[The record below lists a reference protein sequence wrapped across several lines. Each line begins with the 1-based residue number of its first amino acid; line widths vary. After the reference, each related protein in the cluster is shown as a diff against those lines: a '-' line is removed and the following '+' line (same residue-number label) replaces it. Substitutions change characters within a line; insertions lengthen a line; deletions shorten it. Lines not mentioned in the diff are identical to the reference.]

1 MIVPSFRDV
10 EAAHERIKPFVRH
23 TVVVESSALN
33 ELLKAR
39 LFFKCENLQK
49 AGAFKFRG
57 ALNAILSLSD
67 QELVHGVATHSSGN
81 HAAALSLAAS
91 LKGVKAYIV
100 MPDTAPA
107 VKVNAVKQYGGII
120 TFCEPTLE
128 ARESTLAKVVAETGA
143 TFIHPYNNFHVICGQ
158 GTAAKE
164 LLEEVGPLDVVM
176 APVGGG
182 GLMSGTSISTKALCP
197 EAQIIGAEPK
207 NADDAC
213 RSLKSGRLVPSD
225 NPETM
230 ADGLRTSLSD
240 LTWEIIRTHVNEIF
254 TASESSIKA
263 AMVLLKKHAAILAE
277 PSSAVPLAALLEN
290 RSYFEGK
297 RVGMIISG
305 GNYDA
310 GLLED

>member
-1 MIVPSFRDV
+1 MHVPGFRDI
-10 EAAHERIKPFVRH
+10 EAAHQRITPFVRR
-23 TVVVESSALN
+23 TVVIESSALN
-33 ELLKAR
+33 EFLKAR

-67 QELVHGVATHSSGN
+67 QEVARGVATHSSGN

-91 LKGVKAYIV
+91 LRGVKAYIV

-107 VKVNAVKQYGGII
+107 IKVAAVRKYGGII

-128 ARESTLAKVVAETGA
+128 ARETTLAKVVAERGA
-143 TFIHPYNNFHVICGQ
+143 AFIHPYNNFNVVCGQ

-164 LLEEVGPLDVVM
+164 LLEEVGSLDVIM

-182 GLMSGTSISTKALCP
+182 GLLSGTAILAKALCP
-197 EAQIIGAEPK
+197 GAQVIGAEPK

-213 RSLKSGRLVPSD
+213 RSLKAGKLLLSD
-225 NPETM
+225 NPDTI
-230 ADGLRTSLSD
+230 ADGLRTSLGD
-240 LTWEIIRTHVNEIF
+240 LTWEIIRSNVDDIL

-263 AMVLLKKHAAILAE
+263 AMVLLRMRAAILAE
-277 PSSAVPLAALLEN
+277 PSSAVPLAAMLEN
-290 RSYFEGK
+290 RSFFEVK
-297 RVGMIISG
+297 RFGMIISG
-305 GNYDA
+305 GNFDA
-310 GLLED
+310 DKPEH

>member
-1 MIVPSFRDV
+1 MIVPSFRDI
-10 EAAHERIKPFVRH
+10 EAAHQRIIPFVRH
-23 TVVVESSALN
+23 TVVVESSAMN
-33 ELLKAR
+33 ELLKAQ

-67 QELVHGVATHSSGN
+67 QQLVNGVATHSSGN

-107 VKVNAVKQYGGII
+107 VKVNAVKQYGGVI

-143 TFIHPYNNFHVICGQ
+143 TFIHPYNNFNVICGQ

-182 GLMSGTSISTKALCP
+182 GLMSGTSISAKALCP
-197 EAQIIGAEPK
+197 QAQIIGAEPK

-213 RSLKSGRLVPSD
+213 RSLNSGQLVLSD

-263 AMVLLKKHAAILAE
+263 SMVLLKKQAAILAE